1 MQNALIPIVVEQS
14 ARGERSYDLYS
25 RMMKE
30 RVVFFTG
37 EVETNMC
44 NVMVAQ
50 LLFLE
55 AENPEAPISM
65 YINSPGGSV
74 YDGLAVYDVM
84 QYIKC
89 PVHTYVTGMAAS
101 MGSFIAQA
109 GEPGHRYLLPRAIT
123 MIHQPSSGTRGKV
136 SDMEIDLME
145 SLRIKK
151 EMTELYVKHNSRGT
165 TYEQFVELLDRDKW
179 LTAPQALELGLADHI
194 VDKRLWLGLPKQLNQ
209 KLSMY

>member
-1 MQNALIPIVVEQS
+1 MQNALIPMVVEQT

-25 RMMKE
+25 RLMKE

-37 EVETNMC
+37 DVETNMA
-44 NVMVAQ
+44 NIMVAQ

-55 AENPEAPISM
+55 AENPSQPINM
-65 YINSPGGSV
+65 YINSGGGSV
-74 YDGLAVYDVM
+74 YAGLAVYDVM

-89 PVHTYVTGMAAS
+89 PVATYITGMAAS

-109 GEPGHRYLLPRAIT
+109 GAPGMRYLLPRAIT

-136 SDMEIDLME
+136 SDMEIDLQE

-151 EMTELYVKHNSRGT
+151 EMTELYVKHNTKGV
-165 TYEQFVELLDRDKW
+165 TYERFAELMDRDRW
-179 LTAPQALELGLADHI
+179 LTAPMALELGLADHI
-194 VDKRLWLGLPKQLNQ
+194 VDKRA
-209 KLSMY
+209 

>member
-1 MQNALIPIVVEQS
+1 MSSLIPMVVEQT

-25 RMMKE
+25 RLLKE

-55 AENPEAPISM
+55 AENSEQPVSM
-65 YINSPGGSV
+65 YINSGGGSV
-74 YDGLAVYDVM
+74 YAGLAVYDVM

-109 GEPGHRYLLPRAIT
+109 GEPGHRYLMPRAIT

-136 SDMEIDLME
+136 SDMEIDLHE

-151 EMTELYVKHNSRGT
+151 EMTELYVQHNSKGT
-165 TYEQFVELLDRDKW
+165 TYEQFATLMDRDRW
-179 LTAPQALELGLADHI
+179 LTAPMALDLGLADHI
-194 VDKRLWLGLPKQLNQ
+194 VTKRT
-209 KLSMY
+209 

>member
-1 MQNALIPIVVEQS
+1 MQNALIPMVVEQS

-25 RMMKE
+25 RLMKE

-37 EVETNMC
+37 EVETYMC
-44 NVMVAQ
+44 NILVAQ

-55 AENPEAPISM
+55 AENPDQPISM

-89 PVHTYVTGMAAS
+89 PVATYVTGMAAS

-109 GEPGHRYLLPRAIT
+109 GAPGMRFLLPRAIT
-123 MIHQPSSGTRGKV
+123 MIHQPSSGTHGKI
-136 SDMEIDLME
+136 SDMEINLTE
-145 SLRIKK
+145 GLRIKK
-151 EMTELYVKHNSRGT
+151 EMTELYVKHNSKGV
-165 TYEQFVELLDRDKW
+165 TYEKFVELMDRDKW
-179 LTAPQALELGLADHI
+179 LTAPMAIELGLADHI
-194 VDKRLWLGLPKQLNQ
+194 VEKRA
-209 KLSMY
+209 

>member
-1 MQNALIPIVVEQS
+1 MQNALIPMVVEQS

-37 EVETNMC
+37 PVETNMC
-44 NVMVAQ
+44 NIMVAQ

-55 AENPEAPISM
+55 AENPEAPINM

-74 YDGLAVYDVM
+74 YDGMAVYDVM

-89 PVHTYVTGMAAS
+89 PVATYVTGMAAS

-109 GEPGHRYLLPRAIT
+109 GEPGMRYLLPRAIT
-123 MIHQPSSGTRGKV
+123 MIHQPSSGTRGKI
-136 SDMEIDLME
+136 SDMEIDYFE
-145 SLRIKK
+145 SKRIKD
-151 EMTELYVKHNSRGT
+151 EMTQLYVKHNSKGVS
-165 TYEQFVELLDRDKW
+165 YERFVELLDRDKW
-179 LTAPQALELGLADHI
+179 LTAPQAVELGLADHI
-194 VDKRLWLGLPKQLNQ
+194 VEKRQ
-209 KLSMY
+209 

>member
-1 MQNALIPIVVEQS
+1 MKNALIPIVVEQT

-25 RMMKE
+25 RLMKE

-37 EVETNMC
+37 EVEANMC
-44 NVMVAQ
+44 NIAVAQ

-55 AENPEAPISM
+55 AENPDQPINI
-65 YINSPGGSV
+65 YVNSPGGSV

-89 PVHTYVTGMAAS
+89 PVATYVTGMAAS

-109 GEPGHRYLLPRAIT
+109 GTPGMRYLLPRSVT

-136 SDMEIDLME
+136 SDMEIDLKE

-165 TYEQFVELLDRDKW
+165 TYEEFERLMDRDRW
-179 LTAPQALELGLADHI
+179 LTAQEALNLGLADHI
-194 VDKRLWLGLPKQLNQ
+194 VEKRP
-209 KLSMY
+209 

>member
-1 MQNALIPIVVEQS
+1 MPLIPTVVEQS
-14 ARGERSYDLYS
+14 PRGERAYDLYS
-25 RMMKE
+25 RLMKE

-37 EVETNMC
+37 QVEQTMC
-44 NVMVAQ
+44 NIMVAQ

-65 YINSPGGSV
+65 YINSEGGSV
-74 YDGLAVYDVM
+74 YDGLGVYDVM

-109 GEPGHRYLLPRAIT
+109 GEPGHRYLLPRAVT

-136 SDMEIDLME
+136 SDMEIDLLE
-145 SLRIKK
+145 SIRIKK
-151 EMTELYVKHNSRGT
+151 ELTELYVRHNSKKIG
-165 TYEQFVELLDRDKW
+165 YDKFVDLMDRDRW
-179 LTAPQALELGLADHI
+179 LTAPQAIELGLADHI
-194 VDKRLWLGLPKQLNQ
+194 VEKRV
-209 KLSMY
+209 

>member
-1 MQNALIPIVVEQS
+1 MQNALIPMVVEQT

-25 RMMKE
+25 RLMKE
-30 RVVFFTG
+30 RVIFMTG
-37 EVETNMC
+37 PVETNMC
-44 NVMVAQ
+44 NILIAQ
-50 LLFLE
+50 MLFLE
-55 AENPEAPISM
+55 AENPEQPIAM

-74 YDGLAVYDVM
+74 YDGLGVYDVM

-101 MGSFIAQA
+101 MGSFLAQA

-136 SDMEIDLME
+136 SDMEIDLVE

-151 EMTELYVKHNSRGT
+151 EMTELYVKHNSKGT
-165 TYEQFVELLDRDKW
+165 TYEQFVQLLDRDKW
-179 LTAPQALELGLADHI
+179 LTAPMALELGLADKI
-194 VDKRLWLGLPKQLNQ
+194 VDKRA
-209 KLSMY
+209 

>member
-1 MQNALIPIVVEQS
+1 MQNTLIPMVVEQTP
-14 ARGERSYDLYS
+14 RGERSYDLYS

-37 EVETNMC
+37 EVRAEMC

-123 MIHQPSSGTRGKV
+123 MIHQPSSGTRGKI
-136 SDMEIDLME
+136 SDMAIDYHE
-145 SLRIKK
+145 SERIKK
-151 EMTELYVKHNSRGT
+151 ELTELYVKHNSRGVD
-165 TYEQFVELLDRDKW
+165 YARFEQLMDRDKW
-179 LTAPQALELGLADHI
+179 LTASQAIELGLADQI
-194 VDKRLWLGLPKQLNQ
+194 VDKR
-209 KLSMY
+209 

>member
-1 MQNALIPIVVEQS
+1 
-14 ARGERSYDLYS
+14 
-25 RMMKE
+25 MKE

-37 EVETNMC
+37 EVEINMC
-44 NVMVAQ
+44 NIMVAQ

-55 AENPEAPISM
+55 AENPDQPINM

-74 YDGLAVYDVM
+74 YDGMAVYDLM

-109 GEPGHRYLLPRAIT
+109 GEPGHRYLLPHAVT

-136 SDMEIDLME
+136 SDMEIDLIE
-145 SLRIKK
+145 GIRIKK
-151 EMTELYVKHNSRGT
+151 EMTELYVKHNSKGT
-165 TYEQFVELLDRDKW
+165 SYEKFVELMDRDKW
-179 LTAPQALELGLADHI
+179 LTAPMALELGLADHI
-194 VDKRLWLGLPKQLNQ
+194 ITNRL
-209 KLSMY
+209 

>member
-1 MQNALIPIVVEQS
+1 MSTLVPMVVEQT

-25 RMMKE
+25 RLLKE

-37 EVETNMC
+37 AVETNMC
-44 NVMVAQ
+44 NIMVAQ

-55 AENPEAPISM
+55 AENSEQPINM
-65 YINSPGGSV
+65 YINSGGGSV

-84 QYIKC
+84 NYIKC
-89 PVHTYVTGMAAS
+89 PVATYVTGIAAS

-109 GEPGHRYLLPRAIT
+109 GEPGMRYLMPRAIT

-136 SDMEIDLME
+136 SDMEIDLIE
-145 SLRIKK
+145 GLRIKK
-151 EMTELYVKHNSRGT
+151 EMTELYVQHNSKGT
-165 TYEQFVELLDRDKW
+165 TYERFAELMDRDKW

-194 VDKRLWLGLPKQLNQ
+194 VTKRL
-209 KLSMY
+209 

>member
-1 MQNALIPIVVEQS
+1 MNTRASVLIPTVVEQS
-14 ARGERSYDLYS
+14 SRGERAYDLYS

-44 NVMVAQ
+44 NIMVAQ

-55 AENPEAPISM
+55 AENPEMPINM

-74 YDGLAVYDVM
+74 YDGMAVYDLM

-109 GEPGHRYLLPRAIT
+109 GEPGHRYLLPHAIT

-136 SDMEIDLME
+136 SDMEIDLIE
-145 SLRIKK
+145 GLRIKK
-151 EMTELYVKHNSRGT
+151 EMTELYVKHNSQGT
-165 TYEQFVELLDRDKW
+165 TFEQFTQLLDRDKW
-179 LTAPQALELGLADHI
+179 LTATQALELGLADKII
-194 VDKRLWLGLPKQLNQ
+194 VNRP
-209 KLSMY
+209 

>member
-1 MQNALIPIVVEQS
+1 MRNTLIPMVVEQTQ
-14 ARGERSYDLYS
+14 RGERSYDLYS
-25 RMMKE
+25 RLMKE
-30 RVVFFTG
+30 RVVFFNG
-37 EVETNMC
+37 EVEANMC
-44 NVMVAQ
+44 NVMVGQ

-109 GEPGHRYLLPRAIT
+109 GEPGHRYLLPNAIT

-151 EMTELYVKHNSRGT
+151 QMTELYVKHNSRGK
-165 TYEQFVELLDRDKW
+165 TYDEFVQLLDRDKW
-179 LTAPQALELGLADHI
+179 LTAEQAVELGLADQI
-194 VDKRLWLGLPKQLNQ
+194 VLKR
-209 KLSMY
+209 

>member
-1 MQNALIPIVVEQS
+1 MVVEQS
-14 ARGERSYDLYS
+14 SRGERSYDLYS
-25 RMMKE
+25 RLLKE

-44 NVMVAQ
+44 NIMVAQ

-55 AENPEAPISM
+55 AENPEQPISM

-74 YDGLAVYDVM
+74 YDGMAVFDLM

-109 GEPGHRYLLPRAIT
+109 GEPGHRYLLPHAIT

-136 SDMEIDLME
+136 SDMEIDLLE
-145 SLRIKK
+145 GLRIKK
-151 EMTELYVKHNSRGT
+151 EMTDLYVKHNSRGT
-165 TYEQFVELLDRDKW
+165 TFEQFTQLLDRDKW
-179 LTAPQALELGLADHI
+179 LTAPQAIELGLADRI
-194 VDKRLWLGLPKQLNQ
+194 IDNRV
-209 KLSMY
+209 